1 MEREDFRSMCAH
13 EYHLYELSCA
23 HTIAVAKEK
32 VDELMYARRAAAI
45 KRVEDRL
52 ARAQLA
58 MRVEMQEKG
67 EAALKKMVEDDLY
80 GFEVD
85 LQEYAKSSD
94 PDINKVIVSARGLLQ
109 NFMSCRERF
118 LEVLR
123 RQRLAQEKMEAFM
136 IVLNSMSADLQGKR
150 RALGKLA
157 KKQRETKVKKSGP
170 SKAYIERE
178 RKIDELKQVVAAE
191 ESRGLEVMALYRQRK
206 AQLDSIN
213 FSAQTLK
220 LLVKEKDVRVT
231 KYIQEMRKIESHL
244 LRKVKTIKIEKEYIL
259 TFKNKT
265 LYQLKVSDD
274 RLKNL
279 KKELRRIK
287 KHKGEQL
294 FHTTKNNTMPHS

>member
-13 EYHLYELSCA
+13 EYHLYELACA

-32 VDELMYARRAAAI
+32 MDELIYARRAAAI

-58 MRVEMQEKG
+58 MRVEMQQKG
-67 EAALKKMVEDDLY
+67 EATLKKMIEDDLY

-109 NFMSCRERF
+109 NFMACRERF

-136 IVLNSMSADLQGKR
+136 IVLNSMIAELQRKR
-150 RALGKLA
+150 QSLGKLV

-170 SKAYIERE
+170 SRNYIERE
-178 RKIDELKQVVAAE
+178 RKIDELKQIVGAE
-191 ESRGLEVMALYRQRK
+191 EARGLEVMALYRQRK

-213 FSAQTLK
+213 YSAQTLK
-220 LLVKEKDVRVT
+220 TLVKEKDSRVT
-231 KYIQEMRKIESHL
+231 TYIREMRVLENHL

-259 TFKNKT
+259 SFKDKT
-265 LYQLKVSDD
+265 LYQLKMSDD
-274 RLKNL
+274 RLKRL
-279 KKELRRIK
+279 KKELGRIK
-287 KHKGEQL
+287 RHKGG
-294 FHTTKNNTMPHS
+294 